1 MLEFTVAERR
11 AGRRPLRRARS
22 LKTKDIG
29 YSFMRVKVVR
39 TPGEL
44 RDSIGHKV
52 IVRKDWVGTVERD
65 LSADEIA
72 EVGFHPKQRE
82 RFYSIKFDLWGQ
94 PIVLPATL
102 VVPNPDADDPEVEF
116 HGDSDDDE

>member
-1 MLEFTVAERR
+1 
-11 AGRRPLRRARS
+11 
-22 LKTKDIG
+22 
-29 YSFMRVKVVR
+29 MRVKVVR

-52 IVRKDWVGTVERD
+52 IVRKDWIGTVERE

-72 EVGFHPKQRE
+72 AAGFHPKQRE
-82 RFYSIKFDLWGQ
+82 RFYSIQFDSWAQ

-102 VVPNPDADDPEVEF
+102 VVKNRGD
-116 HGDSDDDE
+116 DSDTEDEAEETNVK

>member
-1 MLEFTVAERR
+1 MKF
-11 AGRRPLRRARS
+11 
-22 LKTKDIG
+22 KDIG

-52 IVRKDWVGTVERD
+52 IVRKDWMGTVEGE

-72 EVGFHPKQRE
+72 EAGFHPKQRE
-82 RFYSIKFDLWGQ
+82 RFYSIKFDLWAQ

-102 VVPNPDADDPEVEF
+102 VVSSPTVDDPELEF
-116 HGDSDDDE
+116 DGDSDDDE